1 MLSWNEPWSLKGSSI
16 DRRIVIRTIIVV
28 ITNHALQ
35 KPIVKRR
42 NLEIIFNNKR
52 KLVIRARPPRLKPL
66 PLQSGVPGP
75 IVNQLLPE
83 SPLELIHEIQDL
95 LRATQA
101 ILHGSRIRRGC
112 GEVIDVDVEV
122 NALGVASEAVIGGGE
137 GEEAAGEGVEA
148 VKGEDFDEESE
159 RWEGVVVDSLESG
172 VALGDGV
179 CGLGEEDE
187 EDDDGDAEEEEE
199 ERE

>member
-1 MLSWNEPWSLKGSSI
+1 M
-16 DRRIVIRTIIVV
+16 
-28 ITNHALQ
+28 
-35 KPIVKRR
+35 
-42 NLEIIFNNKR
+42 
-52 KLVIRARPPRLKPL
+52 
-66 PLQSGVPGP
+66 
-75 IVNQLLPE
+75 
-83 SPLELIHEIQDL
+83 
-95 LRATQA
+95 
-101 ILHGSRIRRGC
+101 
-112 GEVIDVDVEV
+112 IDVDVEV
-122 NALGVASEAVIGGGE
+122 NALGVACDAVIGGGE
-137 GEEAAGEGVEA
+137 GEEAAGEGVGA